1 MRHKKAPK
9 RIIEPDKLY
18 NSVVVTRFINR
29 LMKDGKKS
37 VAEKVVYGAFDLIKA
52 KGQNPLEIFQKALDT
67 VGPNVEIKA
76 RRVGGANYQVP
87 VEVKGERK
95 TALAIRWI
103 LEAATG
109 RPNKEYH
116 TFSEKLVAEFEAIL
130 SGQGAAIQKRDNTHK
145 QAEANRAFAHFRF

>member
-1 MRHKKAPK
+1 MRHKKAIK
-9 RIIEPDKLY
+9 RVIEPDKLY
-18 NSVVVTRFINR
+18 GSVTVAKFINR
-29 LMKDGKKS
+29 LMKDGKKT
-37 VAEKVVYGAFDLIKA
+37 VAENVVYQAFDLIKA
-52 KGQNPLEIFQKALDT
+52 KGQDPMEVFKKALDT

-95 TALAIRWI
+95 TALAIRWV

-130 SGQGAAIQKRDNTHK
+130 AGQGAAIQKRDNTHK

>member
-9 RIIEPDKLY
+9 RIVEPDKLY
-18 NSVVVTRFINR
+18 NSTLVTRFINR

-37 VAEKVVYGAFDLIKA
+37 IAEKVVYNAFTLIQE
-52 KGQNPLEIFQKALDT
+52 KGKDPLETFKKVLDT
-67 VGPNVEIKA
+67 VGPTVEIKA

-87 VEVKGERK
+87 VEVKGDRK

-103 LEAATG
+103 LEAAEG
-109 RPNKEYH
+109 RPNKEFH

-130 SGQGAAIQKRDNTHK
+130 IGQGAAIQKRDNVHK